1 LASADFGLRFSR
13 EVVFW
18 DLAKAIPP
26 KGVGAIRRLIVFCG

>member
-1 LASADFGLRFSR
+1 LRFSR

-26 KGVGAIRRLIVFCG
+26 KGVARSVA